1 MSENFLKGIAPM
13 CRQSDHGV
21 WVASHR
27 RFITRPGSGT
37 QPRVFG
43 IRVVSQPSISVGITE

>member
-43 IRVVSQPSISVGITE
+43 IRVVSQLSISVGI